1 LDSKKEELH
10 SNLESKKELKSSNGN
25 EQKKGNY
32 NSKNMNFLNSF
43 MDNNKPF
50 NKNNMMNF
58 AKSIGQECKN
68 KFIDNK
74 LLGKIGE
81 IIKNEV
87 NKGFNNNV
95 DQNEV

>member
-1 LDSKKEELH
+1 MNK
-10 SNLESKKELKSSNGN
+10 
-25 EQKKGNY
+25 KKGNY
-32 NSKNMNFLNSF
+32 NSKNMNFINSF